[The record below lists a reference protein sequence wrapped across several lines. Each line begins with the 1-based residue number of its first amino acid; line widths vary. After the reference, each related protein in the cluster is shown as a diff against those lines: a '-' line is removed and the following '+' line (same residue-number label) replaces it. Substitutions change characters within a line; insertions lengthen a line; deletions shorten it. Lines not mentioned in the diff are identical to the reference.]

1 MRRPLSGI
9 ALIALLAVA
18 AAGCDDDGL
27 PTTPTTTPTTTD
39 ITETY
44 TGTLQRN
51 GGLTFTFRNGVAGT
65 LTAQLTSL
73 DPDTS
78 AAIGLA
84 IGTWNQNQFA
94 CQLTIVNDAA
104 FEGATVVGT
113 TTGAAD
119 LCVRIYDSRGEL
131 SGPVGFTITINHP

>member
-9 ALIALLAVA
+9 ALIALLAATA
-18 AAGCDDDGL
+18 AACGDDDL
-27 PTTPTTTPTTTD
+27 PTTPTTPTVTE

-51 GGLTFTFRNGVAGT
+51 GGLTFTFRNGVAGI
-65 LTAQLTSL
+65 LTASLSSL

-84 IGTWNQNQFA
+84 IGTWNQAQFA

-113 TTGAAD
+113 TTAAAD
-119 LCVRIYDSRGEL
+119 LCVRVYDSRGEL
-131 SGPVGFTITINHP
+131 AGPIGFTITVNHP

>member
-9 ALIALLAVA
+9 VLIAFLAATA
-18 AAGCDDDGL
+18 AACDDNDL
-27 PTTPTTTPTTTD
+27 PTTPTTPTVTD
-39 ITETY
+39 VTETY

-51 GGLTFTFRNGVAGT
+51 GGLTYTFRNTSAGT
-65 LTAQLTSL
+65 LTATLSSL
-73 DPDTS
+73 DPDTA

-94 CQLTIVNDAA
+94 CQLILANDAA

-113 TTGAAD
+113 TQGAAE

-131 SGPVGFTITINHP
+131 TGPIGFTITVTHP